1 MATAAQICG
10 LLLLPER
17 NDALTAVGRFI
28 LLIRRRYALSAVEI
42 AKSLK
47 KENGESPSA
56 DTIERAEGGKH
67 MLGFDLI
74 AQLAY
79 LYPRAAEPIHNLL
92 TAGAT
97 AEPTTLEQRLERAE
111 QEILAVRRELAS
123 ADLDLPVRKDRAA

>member
-1 MATAAQICG
+1 MATSAQICG

-17 NDALTAVGRFI
+17 TDALVAVGRFI

-47 KENGESPSA
+47 KENGESPSP
-56 DTIERAEGGKH
+56 DTIERAENGKH

-79 LYPRAAEPIHNLL
+79 LYPLAADPIHNLL
-92 TAGAT
+92 TPGAT
-97 AEPTTLEQRLERAE
+97 AEPTTLEDRLQRAE

-123 ADLDLPVRKDRAA
+123 QQEAA